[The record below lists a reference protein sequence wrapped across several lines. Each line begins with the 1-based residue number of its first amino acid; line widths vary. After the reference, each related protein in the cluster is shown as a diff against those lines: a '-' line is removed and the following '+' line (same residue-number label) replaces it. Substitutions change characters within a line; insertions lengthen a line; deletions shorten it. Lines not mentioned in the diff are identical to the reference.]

1 MSDSGF
7 KQQIAAVLSDRWQ
20 VPLAVVAA
28 VAAAG
33 ALYRLIP
40 EPIQPDVPALL
51 ADVTRLAEAGRTT
64 DAADALANLLEM
76 QPPLPV
82 EDQIELHDRLAE
94 LLFEQEQRRPVALAA
109 NLERLLEHV
118 EAAERL
124 GAPRTARRIL
134 RSAQVQEWLGR
145 PEDAIRSCREALQ
158 TDPSP
163 EEGRAAMRSLV
174 RLLDGRPEAAAQR
187 EELLE
192 TLLSDESL
200 DDDSAW
206 WAMRQAVDAAL
217 EKDDPLHARLLLSKY
232 AARLSTSD
240 LKGYC
245 EYLWACV
252 LMHEGRVEEA
262 APLVYWVDEWI
273 KRIGQEVFN
282 SERLHELTGLN
293 RWLLGRVYLAQ
304 EQPDEA
310 LAAFEEA
317 AAFKPDD
324 PAAAGAAT
332 VGQAEALAGLGRHED
347 SRAALRAA
355 AQMLPTSPGERDRA
369 LKRVRATVRELWEAR
384 LEAADYAN
392 AQDYLSLA
400 AELTPPDLPAEKLEI
415 LEKLGGTALL
425 AANAA
430 AGSERP
436 RERLSCA
443 GAAFEAAAALA
454 TAEPERQGG
463 LLWSAAQS
471 FEQAGDSAGV
481 RRNLLQFLA
490 SRPPDERWPLAYLEL
505 GQAFECGGNA
515 EEALRWY
522 ARLREQYPALEEA
535 FRGALRSAGCLIEA
549 EREAEAE
556 ALLLRLLDNDVITPQ
571 AQAFRGG
578 LLQLCELL
586 YQQERYGEAIGRLED
601 YLARYPTDA
610 QRGRARFLR
619 ADAYRRSACQ
629 LRDAPVGAGEAQ
641 QYRAL
646 ALERFRIAAE
656 LFAELETDFAA
667 AADPDDETE
676 LYQRLALFYSADCL
690 LELNDAPALEQAL
703 QYYRRAAAAFEQEPP
718 ALTAQ
723 IQIANIHL
731 RRGQPADAARAVERA
746 RWLLRSM
753 PEQAFDHWPGPDRTD
768 WENYLAAI
776 SSARLFESEF
786 AGRP

>member
-1 MSDSGF
+1 
-7 KQQIAAVLSDRWQ
+7 
-20 VPLAVVAA
+20 
-28 VAAAG
+28 
-33 ALYRLIP
+33 
-40 EPIQPDVPALL
+40 QPDVPALL
-51 ADVTRLAEAGRTT
+51 VDVTRLAEAGRTT

-217 EKDDPLHARLLLSKY
+217 EKDDPLQARLLLSKY

-240 LKGYC
+240 LKGYF

-252 LMHEGRVEEA
+252 LMHEGRFEEA

-282 SERLHELTGLN
+282 SERLRELTGLN

-430 AGSERP
+430 
-436 RERLSCA
+436 
-443 GAAFEAAAALA
+443 
-454 TAEPERQGG
+454 
-463 LLWSAAQS
+463 
-471 FEQAGDSAGV
+471 
-481 RRNLLQFLA
+481 
-490 SRPPDERWPLAYLEL
+490 
-505 GQAFECGGNA
+505 
-515 EEALRWY
+515 
-522 ARLREQYPALEEA
+522 
-535 FRGALRSAGCLIEA
+535 
-549 EREAEAE
+549 
-556 ALLLRLLDNDVITPQ
+556 
-571 AQAFRGG
+571 
-578 LLQLCELL
+578 
-586 YQQERYGEAIGRLED
+586 
-601 YLARYPTDA
+601 
-610 QRGRARFLR
+610 
-619 ADAYRRSACQ
+619 
-629 LRDAPVGAGEAQ
+629 
-641 QYRAL
+641 
-646 ALERFRIAAE
+646 
-656 LFAELETDFAA
+656 
-667 AADPDDETE
+667 
-676 LYQRLALFYSADCL
+676 
-690 LELNDAPALEQAL
+690 
-703 QYYRRAAAAFEQEPP
+703 
-718 ALTAQ
+718 
-723 IQIANIHL
+723 
-731 RRGQPADAARAVERA
+731 
-746 RWLLRSM
+746 
-753 PEQAFDHWPGPDRTD
+753 
-768 WENYLAAI
+768 
-776 SSARLFESEF
+776 
-786 AGRP
+786 